1 MHNARNLFNL
11 HSSQLF
17 MPPAEC
23 IPGVPPRIGSGPTV
37 TRVILCQKGY
47 TELRQSAIV
56 DNEMEVEKFIFVVI

>member
-23 IPGVPPRIGSGPTV
+23 IPGIPPRLPEITSSV
-37 TRVILCQKGY
+37 TD
-47 TELRQSAIV
+47 RQHISIV
-56 DNEMEVEKFIFVVI
+56 AGVLA